1 MSVLRVAA
9 EEAAIELPIPP
20 YAIGLMALVFFALL
34 LGVTWTFRNNAQ
46 KYVSPEGEHAH
57 GGSQEGQSGR
67 V

>member
-1 MSVLRVAA
+1 MSPLQVVAS
-9 EEAAIELPIPP
+9 EVVNELPVPP
-20 YAIGLMALVFFALL
+20 AAIGLMALVFFALL
-34 LGVTWTFRNNAQ
+34 LGVTWSFRNNAQ